1 MELQILR
8 FIQRFQCNFLD
19 VLFEMISITAED
31 FFIILLLSAVMWIF
45 NKKSGEYLAF
55 SIIAGL
61 LFNCGLKN
69 VFKFDRPIGQEGIES
84 NRTHTATGY
93 SFPSGH
99 TQNSATLWTSLYL
112 LFKKKVFKIIL
123 CILPFLTALSRLYL
137 GVHYPKDVI
146 VGLILGIAFSYL
158 ALFLFNKFENRTL
171 LYCIVFLVS
180 LLFIPFGL
188 SDDYVKTLGMFFG
201 FILGNLFEK
210 KFVNYDINLKFSK
223 RVLRWFLGVLFIALV
238 YFAMKLTFPDDL
250 GADFL
255 RYSILIF
262 CALGIYPLSFRFI
275 K

>member
-1 MELQILR
+1 MELQILK
-8 FIQRFQCNFLD
+8 FIQHFQCDFLD
-19 VLFEMISITAED
+19 IFFEFISVTAED
-31 FFIILLLSAVMWIF
+31 FFIILLLSAVLWIF

-112 LFKKKVFKIIL
+112 LFKKRALKIIL
-123 CILPFLTALSRLYL
+123 FILPFLTALSRLYL
-137 GVHYPKDVI
+137 GVHYPKDVVI
-146 VGLILGIAFSYL
+146 GLLLGAAVSYL

-171 LYCIVFLVS
+171 LYCIVFLAA
-180 LLFIPFGL
+180 LIFIPFGL

-201 FILGNLFEK
+201 FILSSLFEK
-210 KFVNYDINLKFSK
+210 KFVNYDINVKFSK
-223 RVLRWFLGVLFIALV
+223 RFLRWLFGVIFIAFI
-238 YFAMKLTFPDDL
+238 YFTMKLTFPDNL
-250 GADFL
+250 AADFL

-262 CALGIYPLSFRFI
+262 AALGIYPLAFRFI